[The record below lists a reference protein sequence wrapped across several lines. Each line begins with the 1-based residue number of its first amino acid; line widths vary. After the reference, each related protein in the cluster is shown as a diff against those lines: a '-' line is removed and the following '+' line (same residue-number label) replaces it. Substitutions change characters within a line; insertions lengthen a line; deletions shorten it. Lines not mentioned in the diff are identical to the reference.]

1 MKQQKERPVWK
12 LFFDLLKV
20 TTGNRDQ
27 LPVVPTAEAWHTIY
41 QLASQQA
48 LVGVLYGG
56 INRLP
61 KEQLPPQDLLL
72 KWYAMARQIEQC
84 NEQLNAECVEVAR
97 YLTQQ
102 GYDYAILKGQSL
114 ASLYP
119 QPQLRTPGDIDVF
132 ASARLAAQVACRG
145 ASSGNRFC
153 CIPRGKKEYYVLPHP
168 LPLLSGDRGG
178 TAFYTFVDER
188 SVGQPPFASLFL
200 GGKSDAVFPHDFVD
214 KGRSA
219 GGDVAYDR
227 V

>member
-97 YLTQQ
+97 YLTQ
-102 GYDYAILKGQSL
+102 
-114 ASLYP
+114 
-119 QPQLRTPGDIDVF
+119 
-132 ASARLAAQVACRG
+132 
-145 ASSGNRFC
+145 
-153 CIPRGKKEYYVLPHP
+153 
-168 LPLLSGDRGG
+168 
-178 TAFYTFVDER
+178 
-188 SVGQPPFASLFL
+188 
-200 GGKSDAVFPHDFVD
+200 
-214 KGRSA
+214 
-219 GGDVAYDR
+219 
-227 V
+227 

>member
-119 QPQLRTPGDIDVF
+119 QPQLRTPGDIDVWLHPRDLQHKSLAEVRRRVIDF
-132 ASARLAAQVACRG
+132 AVSHG
-145 ASSGNRFC
+145 A
-153 CIPRGKKEYYVLPHP
+153 K
-168 LPLLSGDRGG
+168 
-178 TAFYTFVDER
+178 R
-188 SVGQPPFASLFL
+188 SITYCHIH
-200 GGKSDAVFPHDFVD
+200 FPYFQETEVELHFTP
-214 KGRSA
+214 S
-219 GGDVAYDR
+219 
-227 V
+227 